1 VSDQADCSRS
11 ATALLVALI
20 LVFVALATSAGASTA
35 AKDTPAPHGLPAF
48 YSVPQALKG
57 KPGVLL
63 KSEKVTA
70 PNVHGTVYRVMYL
83 SSPLVGSKPVA
94 VTGTVVVPDGPAPK
108 GGFPVVSWAHGT
120 NGMADECAP
129 SLHPAMNADIA
140 NLLLDQGWI
149 IAASDYRGEGTPGL
163 MPYIAGETEGRDV
176 IDIVRAADRLP
187 AAHASKDY
195 VVWGH
200 SQGGQSA
207 LFAHRIAHDYAPE
220 LHSKGVVA
228 GAPPSQFNLIYTF
241 LKTSPFRY
249 YLLMAAG
256 GIHAAYGDKAAPL
269 DQVLTA
275 RGRAALADLDTM
287 CSGALSKKYGTI
299 DTSTLVATDPFTV
312 PAWKTVFAE
321 NDPQSFS
328 SPSPVPLLML
338 QGGSDEQIPVVSTK
352 ILADHLCSIGQGL
365 ERWIY
370 PGASHSGVIAVSAND
385 MIHWINDR
393 FTGGPAPGSFAPT
406 GAPGVDVSGCPA

>member
-1 VSDQADCSRS
+1 MTPYRHRGAI
-11 ATALLVALI
+11 ALVAI
-20 LVFVALATSAGASTA
+20 LGLVLAGVASNAGASMA
-35 AKDTPAPHGLPAF
+35 VKDVPAPDGLPSF
-48 YSVPQALKG
+48 YSVPQPLKG
-57 KPGVLL
+57 KPGTLL
-63 KSEKVTA
+63 KSEKVKA
-70 PNVHGTVYRVMYL
+70 PGVHGTVYRVMYL
-83 SSPLVGSKPVA
+83 SSTLTDDKPVA

-129 SLHPAMNADIA
+129 SLDPAKSADIA

-163 MPYIAGETEGRDV
+163 MPYIAGETEGRDA
-176 IDIVRAADRLP
+176 IDIVRAADHLP

-200 SQGGQSA
+200 SQGGHSA
-207 LFAHRIAHDYAPE
+207 VFAQHIADDYAPE

-228 GAPPSQFNLIYTF
+228 GAPPSQFNLIYAF
-241 LKTSPFRY
+241 LKTSPYRY

-256 GIHAAYGDKAAPL
+256 GLNAAYGDTTAPL

-275 RGRAALADLDTM
+275 QGIAALPDLDKM
-287 CSGALSKKYGTI
+287 CSGGLSKKYGTV
-299 DTSTLVATDPFTV
+299 DVSTLNIGDPFTV
-312 PAWKTVFAE
+312 PAWKTIFTE

-328 SPSPVPLLML
+328 TPSSVPLLML
-338 QGGSDEQIPVVSTK
+338 QGGNDEQIPVASTK

-370 PGASHSGVIAVSAND
+370 PGASHSGVIAVSAKD

-393 FTGGPAPGSFAPT
+393 FTGDAAPGSFTPT
-406 GAPGVDVSGCPA
+406 GATGIDVSGCPA